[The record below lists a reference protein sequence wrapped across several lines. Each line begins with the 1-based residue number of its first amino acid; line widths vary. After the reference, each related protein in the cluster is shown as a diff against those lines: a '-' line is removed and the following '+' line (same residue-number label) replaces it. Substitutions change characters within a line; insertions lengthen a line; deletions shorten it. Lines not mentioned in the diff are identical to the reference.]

1 MKKACFWGIMA
12 LMVLLFVGCG
22 KEEEEKLKICVN
34 AMKSGIVDSL
44 VEAWQEIEGGSEVEI
59 IEIVTDSGESEMK
72 ISELRTEIM
81 AGKGPDVFLL
91 ECTPPEQE
99 ETHSE
104 LFMDLGKAM
113 ETGLFLSLDEYIE
126 NAKYINTSTW
136 NQTVLDAGKTEEGQ
150 VVLPLYYRF
159 PVFAYK
165 SSDLPGKEI
174 QDSWETFLASEC
186 PALENVSDSD
196 FIYSFRKLADYE
208 TGNLTFSE
216 EELKSYLEEYR
227 LFRERIDAESDMQEV
242 PDLIAAG
249 WSGRDFFTQG
259 VGGALEEEQTYISI
273 PNRDGGVTAMVTMF
287 AAVNKNTAKAEEA
300 FSFLDFALSDEVT
313 SGNGFIKDEE
323 SYGFSIDLSLGQE
336 AVTVN
341 QKAFEERYCKN
352 QKVKDA
358 FETLNDRIDCARFYS
373 QLDRDLYETCY
384 KYRFAH
390 DSQTKDELVEN
401 MYETMQ
407 MKLAE

>member
-34 AMKSGIVDSL
+34 ATKSGIVDSL

-136 NQTVLDAGKTEEGQ
+136 NQTVLDGEKRKKDKWCCRCIIGFRYSHIKAVICREKKFRTLGKH
-150 VVLPLYYRF
+150 F
-159 PVFAYK
+159 
-165 SSDLPGKEI
+165 
-174 QDSWETFLASEC
+174 
-186 PALENVSDSD
+186 
-196 FIYSFRKLADYE
+196 
-208 TGNLTFSE
+208 
-216 EELKSYLEEYR
+216 
-227 LFRERIDAESDMQEV
+227 
-242 PDLIAAG
+242 
-249 WSGRDFFTQG
+249 
-259 VGGALEEEQTYISI
+259 
-273 PNRDGGVTAMVTMF
+273 
-287 AAVNKNTAKAEEA
+287 
-300 FSFLDFALSDEVT
+300 
-313 SGNGFIKDEE
+313 
-323 SYGFSIDLSLGQE
+323 
-336 AVTVN
+336 
-341 QKAFEERYCKN
+341 
-352 QKVKDA
+352 
-358 FETLNDRIDCARFYS
+358 
-373 QLDRDLYETCY
+373 
-384 KYRFAH
+384 
-390 DSQTKDELVEN
+390 
-401 MYETMQ
+401 
-407 MKLAE
+407 